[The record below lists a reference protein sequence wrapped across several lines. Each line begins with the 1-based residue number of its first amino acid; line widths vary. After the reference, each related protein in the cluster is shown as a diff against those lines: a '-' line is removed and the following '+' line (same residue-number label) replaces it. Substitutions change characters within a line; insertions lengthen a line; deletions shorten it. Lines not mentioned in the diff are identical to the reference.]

1 MHLTREADYAIRIM
15 YTLAVNDAL
24 TDAGS
29 IAESIA
35 VSKRFTLKILGK
47 LMEIGLVS
55 SKLGAGGGYYLS
67 KSKYDISIADIVE
80 AIEGPI
86 GLSSCL
92 VSQYQCERVTDCS
105 ACVFHCMFD
114 SLSRHLRDRLAGISI
129 GSAADMSPEDMIR
142 SMELTTPL
150 AQYETEN
157 NHQKVNQS
165 RRNFGMKKFVCKVCG
180 YIYEGESL
188 PEDFIC
194 PICKQGA
201 DKFLRIE

>member
-86 GLSSCL
+86 SLSSCL

-129 GSAADMSPEDMIR
+129 G
-142 SMELTTPL
+142 
-150 AQYETEN
+150 
-157 NHQKVNQS
+157 
-165 RRNFGMKKFVCKVCG
+165 
-180 YIYEGESL
+180 
-188 PEDFIC
+188 
-194 PICKQGA
+194 
-201 DKFLRIE
+201 